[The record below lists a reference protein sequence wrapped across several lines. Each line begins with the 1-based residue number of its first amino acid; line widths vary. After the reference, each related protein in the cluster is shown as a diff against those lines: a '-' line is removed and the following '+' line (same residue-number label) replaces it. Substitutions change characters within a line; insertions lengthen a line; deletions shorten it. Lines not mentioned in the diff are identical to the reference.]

1 MKKIISLI
9 LALILCLGL
18 CACGENA
25 PAINSNSKPDT
36 TDSEMSADTHDHE
49 WSDATCLVPKTCKTC
64 GATEG
69 GVVSHS
75 WKDATYSAPKTCT
88 ICGTTEGSKL
98 PPVIAPD
105 DTTAPE
111 LVSFTM
117 DKTTVKIGDVIT
129 FTAEIKDSSTIY
141 YAQFQFKCGAD
152 WHNVFLEN
160 VGENIYSGTLEITDS
175 FVSGTYSISRISIE
189 DYAGNYAS
197 PYSDATFTVS
207 NSNSTIVIAPDDTTA
222 PELVSF
228 TLDKTNVKVGDV
240 ITFTAEI
247 KDSSTIY
254 YAEFQFKCGADWH
267 NVFLENVGENIYS
280 GTLEITDS
288 FVRGT
293 YSISWI
299 SIQDYAGND
308 AYPSSDAAFTVSN

>member
-1 MKKIISLI
+1 MKKTSALI
-9 LALILCLGL
+9 LALVLCFGL
-18 CACGENA
+18 CACGDDGDKITVVSKGMS
-25 PAINSNSKPDT
+25 PIINDGDTVFCHSIEDTSELSIGDIIVYWTIMNGQRVAYASRIKNIYDGGGYLIFETQDDNNEYANSLT
-36 TDSEMSADTHDHE
+36 VHESEIIGEFTNTNPQKAECNHS
-49 WSDATCLVPKTCKTC
+49 WRNATCFKPRICDIC

-88 ICGTTEGSKL
+88 ICGATEGSKL

-111 LVSFTM
+111 L
-117 DKTTVKIGDVIT
+117 I
-129 FTAEIKDSSTIY
+129 
-141 YAQFQFKCGAD
+141 
-152 WHNVFLEN
+152 
-160 VGENIYSGTLEITDS
+160 
-175 FVSGTYSISRISIE
+175 
-189 DYAGNYAS
+189 
-197 PYSDATFTVS
+197 
-207 NSNSTIVIAPDDTTA
+207 
-222 PELVSF
+222 SF

-254 YAEFQFKCGADWH
+254 YAEFQFKCGADYH
-267 NVFLENVGENIYS
+267 NVFLENVGENTYS
-280 GTLEITDS
+280 GTLTITDS
-288 FVRGT
+288 FVSGT

-308 AYPSSDAAFTVSN
+308 ADLSSDVAFTVTN

>member
-1 MKKIISLI
+1 MKKIIALV

-18 CACGENA
+18 CACGKNA
-25 PAINSNSKPDT
+25 PTINGNSKPDAT
-36 TDSEMSADTHDHE
+36 GSEMPADIHNHE

-69 GVVSHS
+69 DVVSHS

-88 ICGTTEGSKL
+88 ICGITEGSKL
-98 PPVIAPD
+98 PPVMAPG

-111 LVSFTM
+111 L
-117 DKTTVKIGDVIT
+117 I
-129 FTAEIKDSSTIY
+129 
-141 YAQFQFKCGAD
+141 
-152 WHNVFLEN
+152 
-160 VGENIYSGTLEITDS
+160 
-175 FVSGTYSISRISIE
+175 
-189 DYAGNYAS
+189 
-197 PYSDATFTVS
+197 
-207 NSNSTIVIAPDDTTA
+207 
-222 PELVSF
+222 SF

-288 FVRGT
+288 FVSGT

-299 SIQDYAGND
+299 SIQDYVGNN
-308 AYPSSDAAFTVSN
+308 AYPSSDAAFTVIN